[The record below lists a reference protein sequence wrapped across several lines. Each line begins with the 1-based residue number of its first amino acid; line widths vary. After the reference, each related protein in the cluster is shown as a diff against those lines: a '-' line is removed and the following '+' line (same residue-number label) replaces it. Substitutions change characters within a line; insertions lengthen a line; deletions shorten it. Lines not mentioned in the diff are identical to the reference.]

1 MLSRWKVLT
10 KTFPRFL
17 LQRQKGNI
25 GRHLWDGVDILRSF
39 YAKDKPT
46 VLPAIHQELGVS
58 GNLWLAYKTF
68 DVSFKSE
75 EWRSFNRMDWIPY
88 YYKISNIKIEY
99 KNKQIPTYCVGVWF
113 PLAWEN
119 GQHFVT
125 PPLVSVKWRL
135 RNDYP
140 NLDSASYQDNH
151 TTHVGAFGLNYS
163 SLFDMEVLSPKVN
176 KVDYKFPAV
185 MDNLCW

>member
-17 LQRQKGNI
+17 PQRQKGNI
-25 GRHLWDGVDILRSF
+25 GRHLWDRVDILRSF

-46 VLPAIHQELGVS
+46 VFPAIHQELGVS

-88 YYKISNIKIEY
+88 YYKISNIKIEH
-99 KNKQIPTYCVGVWF
+99 KNKQIPTYCVGVWS

-119 GQHFVT
+119 GQRFVT
-125 PPLVSVKWRL
+125 PPLVSVL
-135 RNDYP
+135 NDVWG
-140 NLDSASYQDNH
+140 
-151 TTHVGAFGLNYS
+151 TTTQILTVPLIRIITQHMWELLVWIIPVSLMWKS
-163 SLFDMEVLSPKVN
+163 SPRV
-176 KVDYKFPAV
+176 
-185 MDNLCW
+185 